1 MRTILIL
8 AAGTMALAACATPQ
22 MTATNAGLVQ
32 AQMDARMRDSE
43 PPVPPAFRRPPRTV
57 KNWAATGSGGM
68 Y

>member
-32 AQMDARMRDSE
+32 AQMDARYAR
-43 PPVPPAFRRPPRTV
+43 
-57 KNWAATGSGGM
+57 
-68 Y
+68 